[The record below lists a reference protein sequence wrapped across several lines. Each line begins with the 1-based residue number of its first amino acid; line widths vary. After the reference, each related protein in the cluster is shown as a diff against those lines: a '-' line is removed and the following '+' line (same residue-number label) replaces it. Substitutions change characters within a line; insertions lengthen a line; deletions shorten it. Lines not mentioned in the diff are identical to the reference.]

1 MLDKNKVLAAFFE
14 VLRLPEGM
22 TLQGLKPRAVAH
34 RAHRIYCA
42 DLAPEDK
49 RPSPETFRKF
59 ATGPR
64 ALPEVVEALKAAS
77 VRTSERGRV
86 NRAKLIDAFQKAIL
100 SLDGQTSGRVL
111 RSSRVARR
119 AQEIYREGET
129 GPCPSYHTFRR
140 LLYGKTAD
148 AEIVALLRPLASS
161 TTEPEETEEAALPKR
176 ARLDKKKIHDVF
188 RKSVLELKTELLD
201 GQAKPRDVARRAR
214 EIYLQETAG
223 PATAPSLHAFERLVY
238 GKKSD
243 PRIAALIASSQ
254 PDQRAILKSFER
266 ALRELVLEK
275 NGEFRPRT
283 VAVRAH
289 RIYCAGLPAERKK
302 PSLETFRK
310 LATGRRAL
318 PEVGEMLKAASV
330 QPTSRARLDRERLR
344 AVFQEAVQRL
354 EARILRGQAKPAQVA
369 RRAYEIYT
377 RESPDE
383 KVSQPSR
390 HTFQRLIYG
399 KGADPEIV
407 TLLRTALKG
416 DE

>member
-1 MLDKNKVLAAFFE
+1 MLDKNRVLAAFFE

-34 RAHRIYCA
+34 RAHRVYCA
-42 DLAPEDK
+42 NLAPEDK

-64 ALPEVVEALKAAS
+64 ALPEVVEALNAAS

-86 NRAKLIDAFQKAIL
+86 DRARLLDAFQKAVL
-100 SLDGQTSGRVL
+100 SLDGRTL
-111 RSSRVARR
+111 RSSRVARM
-119 AQEIYREGET
+119 AQEIYRQGET

-148 AEIVALLRPLASS
+148 PEIVALIRPAAPSS
-161 TTEPEETEEAALPKR
+161 EADPVETIPAPTPKR
-176 ARLDKKKIHDVF
+176 ARLDKKKLHDVF
-188 RKSVLELKTELLD
+188 RRSVLELKTELLD
-201 GQAKPRDVARRAR
+201 GQAKPRDVARHARA
-214 EIYLQETAG
+214 IYLKETSG
-223 PATAPSLHAFERLVY
+223 PAPAPSLHAFERQVY
-238 GKKSD
+238 GRTSN
-243 PRIAALIASSQ
+243 PRIAALIVSAQ
-254 PDQRAILKSFER
+254 PDQRLILKSFER
-266 ALRELVLEK
+266 ALRELASEK
-275 NGEFRPRT
+275 IGEFRPRT

-289 RIYCAGLPAERKK
+289 RIYCAGLPSERKK

-330 QPTSRARLDRERLR
+330 HPTSRARLDRERLR

-354 EARILRGQAKPAQVA
+354 EARILRGQAKPTQVA

-377 RESPDE
+377 RESNE

-407 TLLRTALKG
+407 TLIRTALKG
-416 DE
+416 EE